1 MHSIPYSIRKSS
13 QCRMPSDHLT
23 RFDITVM
30 PTLREVLMRR
40 SPHKDVVIF
49 KTPISVKTVEKYR
62 TVYYFHILNTILNNL
77 QSNQPSSSFQI
88 KLKQS
93 AANKQI
99 QILKLNIVSQS
110 NWESWKA
117 YIQKW
122 SCEMKI
128 KDSLMK
134 EIKIRRN
141 AWCSF
146 SRLYDC
152 DVAFRDTE
160 TTHKQNT
167 R

>member
-1 MHSIPYSIRKSS
+1 MSKEGHSFAGLNVPKLIDSSFFSMHPIPYSSRRSS
-13 QCRMPSDHLT
+13 HCGMPSDHLT
-23 RFDITVM
+23 RFDITIR
-30 PTLREVLMRR
+30 PTLTEVLIRH

-110 NWESWKA
+110 N
-117 YIQKW
+117 
-122 SCEMKI
+122 
-128 KDSLMK
+128 
-134 EIKIRRN
+134 
-141 AWCSF
+141 
-146 SRLYDC
+146 
-152 DVAFRDTE
+152 
-160 TTHKQNT
+160 
-167 R
+167 